1 VNIFQHTWVCVH
13 IHKSGDIC
21 MSMCMREQAQEPL
34 ELHGSTNPSDEQNQD
49 TGVLGAS
56 IDNLKRF
63 SMHAQINSL
72 HLIEIARQNNTE
84 S

>member
-1 VNIFQHTWVCVH
+1 
-13 IHKSGDIC
+13 
-21 MSMCMREQAQEPL
+21 MREQAQEPL